1 MCPNKKQIQYFSI
14 RLLINQEW
22 VSSLNDLAA
31 AFFTSRL
38 NLIRKYIH
46 EGITSDLEEMKMGIE
61 RIKKIEATKSE
72 LKMRIRSRESL
83 NVASRKEPIDF

>member
-46 EGITSDLEEMKMGIE
+46 QGIASDLEEMKMGIE

-72 LKMRIRSRESL
+72 LNTRIRSRESL

>member
-1 MCPNKKQIQYFSI
+1 MSPIKKPIQYFSI

-22 VSSLNDLAA
+22 VGSLNDLAA

-46 EGITSDLEEMKMGIE
+46 QGITSDLEEMKMGIE
-61 RIKKIEATKSE
+61 RMKKIEATKTE
-72 LKMRIRSRESL
+72 LNTRIRSRKGL
-83 NVASRKEPIDF
+83 NVASQIEPLDS

>member
-22 VSSLNDLAA
+22 VGSLNDLAA

-46 EGITSDLEEMKMGIE
+46 EGITSDLEEMKIGIE
-61 RIKKIEATKSE
+61 RMKEIETTKSE
-72 LKMRIRSRESL
+72 LNTRIRSRKGL
-83 NVASRKEPIDF
+83 NVGSQTEPLDF